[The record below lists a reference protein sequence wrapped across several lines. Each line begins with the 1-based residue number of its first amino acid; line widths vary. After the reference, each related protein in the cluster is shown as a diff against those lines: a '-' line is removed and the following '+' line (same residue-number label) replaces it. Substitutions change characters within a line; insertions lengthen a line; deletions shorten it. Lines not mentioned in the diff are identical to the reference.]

1 MEKRNVVSV
10 RSILDRC
17 LRVVGFLRRL
27 ARSRS
32 GLVGLLI
39 LGLWISIMLVTIF
52 WTPHSTSDFHFASR
66 LQPPSLKFPF
76 GTDKFGRDVLSRVL
90 AGCKEVILLALTGT
104 LLAVSLGTLI
114 GLTTGYFGKWY
125 DEIVM
130 RFMDIFMSFPGLLM
144 ALLVLAVL
152 GPGWVNVIIVI
163 GVVFSPRVA
172 RVARGAV
179 LDIKNKEFLEAAK
192 SRGEN
197 SFYIMGIEILPN
209 ILGPLG
215 VEFSVRFAYSIF
227 LSASLGFLGM
237 GVQPPTPDWGLMV
250 NEGRDFIK
258 VAPWI
263 AAFPA
268 LAIASL
274 VISVNLLSDAIRQL
288 AAGEI

>member
-1 MEKRNVVSV
+1 MLRRTLNG
-10 RSILDRC
+10 C
-17 LRVVGFLRRL
+17 LTLVGFLRRI

-39 LGLWISIMLVTIF
+39 LGFWISIMVTTIF

-66 LQPPSLKFPF
+66 LQPPSFEFPF

-104 LLAVSLGTLI
+104 LFAVSLGMLI
-114 GLTTGYFGKWY
+114 GMTTGYFGKWY

-130 RFMDIFMSFPGLLM
+130 RFMDIFMSFPSLLM

-172 RVARGAV
+172 RVARSAV
-179 LDIKNKEFLEAAK
+179 LDIRNKEFVEAAK

>member
-1 MEKRNVVSV
+1 MFMLR
-10 RSILDRC
+10 RILNHC
-17 LRVVGFLRRL
+17 LTLAGFLRRL
-27 ARSRS
+27 VRSRW
-32 GLVGLLI
+32 GLVGLVI
-39 LGLWISIMLVTIF
+39 LGFWIGIMFMTTF
-52 WTPHSTSDFHFASR
+52 WTPHSTSDFHSASR
-66 LQPPSLKFPF
+66 LQPPSLEFPF

-90 AGCKEVILLALTGT
+90 AGCKEVMLLALTGT
-104 LLAVSLGTLI
+104 IFAVFLGTLI
-114 GLTTGYFGKWY
+114 GMTTGYFGKWY

-130 RFMDIFMSFPGLLM
+130 RFMDILMSFPSLLL

-152 GPGWVNVIIVI
+152 GPGWVNVTIVI

-172 RVARGAV
+172 RVARSAV
-179 LDIKNKEFLEAAK
+179 LDIRTKEFVESAK

-215 VEFSVRFAYSIF
+215 VEFSVRFAYAIF

-250 NEGRDFIK
+250 NEGRNFIT

-274 VISVNLLSDAIRQL
+274 VISINLLSDAIRQL